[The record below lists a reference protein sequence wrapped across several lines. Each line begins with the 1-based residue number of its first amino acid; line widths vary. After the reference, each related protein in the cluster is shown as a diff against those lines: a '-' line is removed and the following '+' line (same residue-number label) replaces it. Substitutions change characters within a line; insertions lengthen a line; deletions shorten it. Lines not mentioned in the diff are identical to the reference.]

1 MSKKIYTHFIRT
13 NAFKIADKIKSE
25 RKSNKKKRR

>member
-1 MSKKIYTHFIRT
+1 MSKKIYTHFIKT
-13 NAFKIADKIKSE
+13 NAFKILDKIKAE

>member
-1 MSKKIYTHFIRT
+1 MSKKIYKHFIKT
-13 NAFKIADKIKSE
+13 NAFNITDKIKAE

>member
-1 MSKKIYTHFIRT
+1 MSKKIYTHLIKT
-13 NAFKIADKIKSE
+13 NAFKIADKVKAE